1 MAKLPIKIKQFLLN
15 LWNWRK
21 NRRLRKINKK
31 LATAVLDQHAERKE
45 FLHEF
50 RFYLRKYLKKDASG
64 KYIPLKGKNK
74 AEIYE
79 HIMHKYG
86 DRLAELNVKFSED
99 LKISL

>member
-1 MAKLPIKIKQFLLN
+1 MNKLFKLLGKLFKKIWYF
-15 LWNWRK
+15 
-21 NRRLRKINKK
+21 RRDLKMKAINKE
-31 LATAVLDQHAERKE
+31 LAHAVLDQNKGRKE

-50 RFYLRKYLKKDASG
+50 RFYLRKYLRKDASG

-79 HIMHKYG
+79 HVMHKYG
-86 DRLAELNVKFSED
+86 EDLKRLNIKFSED